1 MFKSRKK
8 IDGHLA
14 FTWLYETGELHSSH
28 SHDNQRVL
36 DVYCFAVIGYSIA
49 LLLWIVIGGDCAHPK
64 GHFIGQMVLLGMDS
78 GWSAEIKFFSLQRL
92 LVP

>member
-14 FTWLYETGELHSSH
+14 FTWLCETEVHSGH
-28 SHDNQRVL
+28 SHDNQSAC
-36 DVYCFAVIGYSIA
+36 CFAVIGYSIA
-49 LLLWIVIGGDCAHPK
+49 LLLWIVIGGDCAHLK
-64 GHFIGQMVLLGMDS
+64 GHLIGQMVLLGMDS
-78 GWSAEIKFFSLQRL
+78 GWGAEIKFFSLQRL